1 MKSVPA
7 NLTPQGLKSPTFAGH
22 STSLS
27 FPVIL
32 NWDDFV
38 LLGTF
43 GNVWRDI
50 FGCHKW
56 EGVLLAFSG

>member
-1 MKSVPA
+1 MKTVPP
-7 NLTPQGLKSPTFAGH
+7 NLTTQEQKSPTFGGH

-43 GNVWRDI
+43 ANIWRDI
-50 FGCHKW
+50 VGCHKW
-56 EGVLLAFSG
+56 EGLLLAFSG